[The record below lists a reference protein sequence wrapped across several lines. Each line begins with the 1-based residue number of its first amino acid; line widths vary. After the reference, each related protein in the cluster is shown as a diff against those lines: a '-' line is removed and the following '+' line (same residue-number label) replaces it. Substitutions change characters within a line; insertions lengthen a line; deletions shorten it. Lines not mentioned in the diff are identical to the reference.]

1 MAFTAID
8 ILMEF
13 VETAQLGKVRRYR
26 EYGFARQ
33 LTSPFPG
40 NRQKE
45 NGEGSPHRAKVRPIS
60 LPPEM
65 IEAIASRLFVC
76 EVCGAQCEHRLGNP
90 RPFHMNPSSNPMAAN
105 CPRRRKTA

>member
-13 VETAQLGKVRRYR
+13 VEAAQLGKIRRHG

-33 LTSPFPG
+33 LASPIPD
-40 NRQKE
+40 NRRKE
-45 NGEGSPHRAKVRPIS
+45 TTDKPVKARPVS

-65 IEAIASRLFVC
+65 IEAIASHRFIC
-76 EVCGAQCEHRLGNP
+76 EACGAQCEQRLGNP

-105 CPRRRKTA
+105 CPRRVKRSA